1 MTASSPQSQF
11 DDLAEIYE
19 STDNWPFRGEIEIP
33 SVLHALGDIRR
44 CSVLDY
50 GCGSGLYARL
60 LKSRGAARVVGYD
73 QATGM
78 LRHARKLEEERRQ
91 GIDYTSELSASLRGQ
106 FDLAVGVYVLPY
118 AATRTALEG
127 MCKEMA
133 SVLRPGGRLMTP
145 CLNPDYD
152 PSTDYYRPYG
162 FSLVTDEPH
171 VDGRPVRL
179 DLFHSSAETSVT
191 AYYWSKASMERALE
205 AAGFI
210 SVQWEAVWPPNL
222 SRIEEAPAW
231 MEAYLRK
238 PHAILLDCQLG

>member
-1 MTASSPQSQF
+1 MAASSSESQF
-11 DDLAEIYE
+11 DDLGAAYE
-19 STDNWPFRGEIEIP
+19 SADEWPFREEIEFP
-33 SVLHALGDIRR
+33 SVLHALGNLTR

-78 LRHARKLEEERRQ
+78 LRHARKLEEERPQ
-91 GIDYTSELSASLRGQ
+91 GIEYTSELSASLRDP
-106 FDLAVGVYVLPY
+106 FDLVVGVYVLPY
-118 AATRTALEG
+118 ATTRTALEA

-152 PSTDYYRPYG
+152 PSVGYYRPYG
-162 FSLVTDEPH
+162 FCLVADEPH
-171 VDGRPVRL
+171 VDGAPVRL
-179 DLFHSSAETSVT
+179 DLFHSSAEASVT
-191 AYYWSKASMERALE
+191 ACYWSRASMERALE
-205 AAGFI
+205 AAGFT
-210 SVQWEAVWPPNL
+210 SVKWKAVWPPSF
-222 SRIEEAPAW
+222 SRIEEAPPW